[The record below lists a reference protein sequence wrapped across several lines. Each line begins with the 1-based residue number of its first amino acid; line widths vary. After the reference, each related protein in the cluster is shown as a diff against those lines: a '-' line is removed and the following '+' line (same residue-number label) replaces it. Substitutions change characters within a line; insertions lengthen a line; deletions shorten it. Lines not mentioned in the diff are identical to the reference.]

1 MRYSLPMLTNVM
13 HESGRYDD
21 PTLRRDLGR
30 VIARVDAACA
40 LADQYLLKRISGQE
54 AVGDASLVKLYYANA
69 LREFTVFG
77 RRVSGLLGQFDPVFM
92 RGATQET
99 GNWTL
104 DFMNS
109 YNWSIAG
116 GSNEIQRNI
125 ISERMMLMPREPKA
139 WRLKGG
145 GV

>member
-1 MRYSLPMLTNVM
+1 MRYSLPRLGAVM
-13 HESGRYDD
+13 RERGRFDD
-21 PTLRRDLGR
+21 PALRRDLGAL
-30 VIARVDAACA
+30 IARVDAACS

-54 AVGDASLVKLYYANA
+54 VPGDASIVKLCYSRT
-69 LREFTVFG
+69 LREFTSLG
-77 RRVSGLLGQFDPVFM
+77 RRISGLQGQYDSGFM

-116 GSNEIQRNI
+116 GSDEIQRNI
-125 ISERMMLMPREPKA
+125 IAERILGMPREPKT
-139 WRLKGG
+139 WRLDPGKL
-145 GV
+145 